1 MTNNKSYADLEIR
14 ILKQEASGYPV
25 EITLN
30 NERQFKRGYLA
41 PRPEAE
47 SWDAILDPVA
57 AGQELFEWFLADGNL
72 KEAWGQVRE
81 QRPHRIRLRIDR
93 DAPELHV
100 IPWELL
106 QEPGEGD
113 LSHNL
118 AQNLETPFSR
128 YLAGTWHPGNP
139 ILKRPLKMLVAIAN
153 PENLETKYKLSP
165 IEVDE
170 EWALIEAVTQG
181 VAVTCDLLPQP
192 CTLSALEDKLK
203 EGYHIL
209 HFIGHGHYNKKQG
222 EATLYM
228 ADEANQAT
236 LVKDRDFATMLASQL
251 ASSDI
256 QAEDKLRLVFLASC
270 QTASRSPADAFRGFA
285 PRLVDAGV
293 PAVLAMQ
300 ALVPVETARTF
311 TQTFYKALLEHG
323 LIDRASNEA
332 RTKVQT
338 EKKSGSAI
346 PVLFTRLREGQLLA
360 QEGRITSS
368 RSAEAF
374 WPFLLDKIYA
384 SKCTPFLGPG
394 VTRGLLPL
402 PETLAEELA
411 TEYSYP
417 LSDHRNLARVAQYMV
432 INAGHESLRQTY
444 LERLRRG
451 LYTALGE
458 SPPQAGRGGRRRGT
472 SDELTLTQTIGQ
484 LNWAERILSLQENEV
499 HHRLADI
506 EFPLYITTNVDNF
519 IVEAIKH
526 KQQRQI
532 EAGQRDKIEVRR
544 VGPRWQPETGPP
556 KYTLDPDPDLDHPVV
571 FHLNGYDDGDLQEEH
586 LVLSEDDY
594 LAHFARISH
603 DQESILPTN
612 LLGMLSEHTFLF
624 LGYKLEDWQFRVVL
638 QGLLARI
645 AQAGGDKKL
654 HVGVQLAVEDAPD
667 IEQAQAYL
675 EDYLKSFNISIYWG
689 TAQQFVTELHTRWLA
704 YLAKKEGA

>member
-57 AGQELFEWFLADGNL
+57 AGQELFAWFLADGNL

-100 IPWELL
+100 IPWELM

-128 YLAGTWHPGNP
+128 YLAGTWYPGNP

-153 PENLETKYKLSP
+153 PKNLETKYKLSP
-165 IEVDE
+165 IDVDE

-181 VAVTCDLLPQP
+181 VEVTCDLLPQP

-209 HFIGHGHYNKKQG
+209 HFIGHGSYSKKQG
-222 EATLYM
+222 EAVLYM
-228 ADEANQAT
+228 ADKDNHVALA
-236 LVKDRDFATMLASQL
+236 KDREFATMLASQL

-256 QAEDKLRLVFLASC
+256 QDEDRLRLVFLASC
-270 QTASRSPADAFRGFA
+270 QTASRSPADAFRGLA

-338 EKKSGSAI
+338 EQKSGSAI
-346 PVLFTRLREGQLLA
+346 PVLFTRLREGQLLG
-360 QEGRITSS
+360 QRGKI
-368 RSAEAF
+368 AEKKPKNF
-374 WPFLLDKIYA
+374 WGFLLESIAAKE
-384 SKCTPFLGPG
+384 CVVFLGPR
-394 VTRGLLPL
+394 VNKGLLPSSAAVAQML
-402 PETLAEELA
+402 LTNLN
-411 TEYSYP
+411 YP
-417 LSDHRNLARVAQYMV
+417 LPRETNDLARVTRYL
-432 INAGHESLRQTY
+432 SLFKDEQK
-444 LERLRRG
+444 LRRE
-451 LYTALGE
+451 YVMALREGMLSILE
-458 SPPQAGRGGRRRGT
+458 AD
-472 SDELTLTQTIGQ
+472 DETREAYQSANLTKTIVGI
-484 LNWAERILSLQENEV
+484 NWAEKVRYVSGTTIYHL
-499 HHRLADI
+499 LADLPI
-506 EFPLYITTNVDNF
+506 PLYLNTNIDNF
-519 IVEAIKH
+519 MFEVLSRKEDCTP
-526 KQQRQI
+526 QRM
-532 EAGQRDKIEVRR
+532 GL
-544 VGPRWQPETGPP
+544 RWQQTAQGTPEDVESV
-556 KYTLDPDPDLDHPVV
+556 TLNAAQPIVL
-571 FHLNGYDDGDLQEEH
+571 HLNGHDDNREQLEN

-594 LAHFARISH
+594 LEHLIRLYTQPH
-603 DQESILPTN
+603 QLLPANINTA
-612 LLGMLSEHTFLF
+612 LTRYSLLF
-624 LGYKLEDWQFRVVL
+624 LGYSLDDWEFRVIW
-638 QGLLARI
+638 QGLLKTITPKA
-645 AQAGGDKKL
+645 KVN
-654 HVGVQLAVEDAPD
+654 VGVQLDRDPEAKPENV
-667 IEQAQAYL
+667 L
-675 EDYLKSFNISIYWG
+675 DYLQKYMSSRFQIDVYWG
-689 TAQQFVTELHTRWLA
+689 TPQQFVTELHHEWHQ
-704 YLAKKEGA
+704 AKDQIVIFEEEDDDDGFFS